1 MEILGSVASVKEKAA
16 PVAPAVAP
24 VVLGVGAAVKKGES
38 AVIESSEDIP
48 SEMARSSSSSSSS
61 SSIGETLDKGE
72 SLDCPCSGKPLS
84 LEGLQTFIGEY
95 EHIETPYFSELVDRV
110 EFEEQME
117 DRRLEFAQQMEDRRL
132 EFEQQMDN

>member
-1 MEILGSVASVKEKAA
+1 MAEKTVKEKAA
-16 PVAPAVAP
+16 LVAPAIAP
-24 VVLGVGAAVKKGES
+24 VVPGVGTAVKNGLS
-38 AVIESSEDIP
+38 AVIESIEDIP
-48 SEMARSSSSSSSS
+48 SKMARSSSSSSS

-84 LEGLQTFIGEY
+84 LESLQTFIGEY
-95 EHIETPYFSELVDRV
+95 EHITTPYFSELVDRV

-117 DRRLEFAQQMEDRRL
+117 DRRLGFAQQMEDRRL

>member
-1 MEILGSVASVKEKAA
+1 MAAKTVKEKAA

-48 SEMARSSSSSSSS
+48 SEMARSSSSS
-61 SSIGETLDKGE
+61 IGETLDKGE

-84 LEGLQTFIGEY
+84 LGSLQTFIGEY
-95 EHIETPYFSELVDRV
+95 EHITTPYFSELVDRA

-117 DRRLEFAQQMEDRRL
+117 DRRLEFVQQMEDRRL

>member
-1 MEILGSVASVKEKAA
+1 MAAKTVKEKAA

-61 SSIGETLDKGE
+61 SSSIGETLDKGE
-72 SLDCPCSGKPLS
+72 SLDCPCSRKPLS
-84 LEGLQTFIGEY
+84 LESLQTFIGEY
-95 EHIETPYFSELVDRV
+95 EHITTPYFSELVDRV

-132 EFEQQMDN
+132 EFEQQLDN